1 LQLNDND
8 FAHDLSR
15 RKSGAKGTTARLEGD
30 FPEIVSGI
38 FDGYTT
44 GTPITVLFKNE
55 NFRPKDYNLFVA
67 HPRPGHVDFVA
78 LKKFAGFANLS
89 GGGHFSGRLTL
100 GIVTA
105 GIIAKK
111 IIVPVSI
118 TAKILEIGGQ
128 SNVNEAIETAINNGD
143 SIGGII
149 ECTASNLP
157 VGLGEPFFNSIES
170 VISHLIFSIP
180 GIKGIEFGIGFDA
193 AKITGSLHND
203 CFIDETGAT
212 KTNNS
217 GGINGGISNGNN
229 LIFRVVVKPTASIAV
244 PQSTYNFNSK
254 KIEELVIK
262 GRHDV
267 CFALRIPPIIEAATA
282 IVLADFMLQNQLIK
296 RNISKTIDDL
306 IK

>member
-1 LQLNDND
+1 MQLNDND

-15 RKSGAKGTTARLEGD
+15 RKSGAKGTTARCESD
-30 FPEIVSGI
+30 FPDIVSGI

-44 GTPITVLFKNE
+44 GAPITILFKNE
-55 NFRPKDYNLFVA
+55 NFRPIDYNIFAA

-78 LKKFAGFANLS
+78 LKKFAGFANLA

-100 GIVTA
+100 GIVVA

-118 TAKILEIGGQ
+118 KAKILEIGGQ
-128 SNVNEAIETAINNGD
+128 TNINDAIEIAMNNGD

-149 ECTASNLP
+149 ECIASNLP

-180 GIKGIEFGIGFDA
+180 GIKGIEFGIGFGA
-193 AKITGSLHND
+193 SKITGSLHND

-229 LIFRVVVKPTASIAV
+229 LIFRVVVKPTASIAAH
-244 PQSTYNFNSK
+244 QSTYNFNSK

-296 RNISKTIDDL
+296 RNFNIAIDDL